1 MTVLRG
7 VTPGS
12 LFMGKLGHGTDL
24 LEEIT
29 QVCREY
35 DIKLGRVEALG
46 AVQKARVGYY
56 DQQKQEYQYVTLD
69 HHLEITHLVGNISLK
84 DGEIMVHAHITL
96 ADDSGKAF
104 GGHLATGTVVF
115 AGEFILQALE
125 GERFERELDSETGLP
140 LWAMES

>member
-1 MTVLRG
+1 MAVLRG
-7 VTPGS
+7 VTPGA

-29 QVCREY
+29 QVCKEY

-46 AVQKARVGYY
+46 AVQKARIGYY
-56 DQQKQEYQYVTLD
+56 DQQTKEYQYVTLD
-69 HHLEITHLVGNISLK
+69 HHLEITHLAGNISLK

-104 GGHLATGTVVF
+104 GGHLAAGTVVF
-115 AGEFILQALE
+115 AGEFILQALQ
-125 GERFERELDSETGLP
+125 GEMFERELDPVTGLP
-140 LWAMES
+140 LWAMDP